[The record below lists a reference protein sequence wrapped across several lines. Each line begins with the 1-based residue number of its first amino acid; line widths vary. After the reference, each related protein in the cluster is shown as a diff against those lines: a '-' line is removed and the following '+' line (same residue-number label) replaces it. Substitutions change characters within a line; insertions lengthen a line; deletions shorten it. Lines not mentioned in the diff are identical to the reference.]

1 MQRYWQ
7 FRDGYDRREVKASQ
21 YWAQVAGHD
30 LAENEVTELIA
41 MDDSQWTR
49 VNPEMLH
56 LARRLKESGV
66 KIAILS
72 NMQSDML
79 KVMRA
84 KFDWLSEFD
93 VQMYSCE
100 VGMVKPTVEVYLE
113 CARRLGV
120 DPDACLFL
128 DDKQPNVTGAEKAG
142 MHALLFHGQRKEAE
156 KALKELGVTL

>member
-1 MQRYWQ
+1 V
-7 FRDGYDRREVKASQ
+7 D
-21 YWAQVAGHD
+21 
-30 LAENEVTELIA
+30 
-41 MDDSQWTR
+41 R
-49 VNPEMLH
+49 VNPDMLQ
-56 LARRLKESGV
+56 LARQLKESGV

-84 KFDWLSEFD
+84 KFDWLPEFD

-100 VGMVKPTVEVYLE
+100 VGMVKPKTEVYLE

-120 DPDACLFL
+120 EPSACLFL

-142 MHALLFHGQRKEAE
+142 MHALLFHGKREEAE
-156 KALKELGVTL
+156 KALEKLGVTL